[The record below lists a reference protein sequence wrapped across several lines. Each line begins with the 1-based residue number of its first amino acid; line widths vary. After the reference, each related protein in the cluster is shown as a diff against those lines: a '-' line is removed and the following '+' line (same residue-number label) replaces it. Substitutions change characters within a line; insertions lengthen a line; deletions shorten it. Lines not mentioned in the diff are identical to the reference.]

1 VTLKRLFISKVKR
14 ELRKTL
20 VQMAS
25 KIGMITRRRSEWLDL
40 LSLPEFN
47 RREDSKM
54 LEKRR
59 KLRML
64 L

>member
-25 KIGMITRRRSEWLDL
+25 KIGMITKRRSEWLDL

>member
-59 KLRML
+59 KLRTL

>member
-25 KIGMITRRRSEWLDL
+25 RIGMITRRRSEWLDL

>member
-25 KIGMITRRRSEWLDL
+25 RIGMITKRRSEWLDL

>member
-1 VTLKRLFISKVKR
+1 
-14 ELRKTL
+14 
-20 VQMAS
+20 MAS
-25 KIGMITRRRSEWLDL
+25 RIGMITKRRSEWLDL